1 MRSSRCP
8 VRGLV
13 SRPRRDRQPWLMPSG
28 PPPRLRYVPTRA
40 NGQLALGVYR
50 RESQA
55 GRYLLICLDV
65 LATEHEHASDVI
77 AFRSRQAFARF
88 GLRRSFRSTSHPVP
102 APADGHP
109 PRGSGAAPDA
119 RQPPRGRTRARA
131 SRGTAPLMASNRR
144 RDRSSEGNRS
154 QARAALRRRATAYR
168 GRSCALSRFI
178 PEQGERRV
186 ECPGLEEPERELALE
201 A

>member
-50 RESQA
+50 RESHA

-65 LATEHEHASDVI
+65 LATEHEQASDVI

-88 GLRRSFRSTSHPVP
+88 GLRRRFRSTSHPVP

-144 RDRSSEGNRS
+144 RDRSS
-154 QARAALRRRATAYR
+154 RRQPIPSKGGAPTKSDRVP